1 MANEALPVEN
11 AGRVATASSANLNS
25 CLVLRFPALASR
37 TVAPNP
43 PEAGRSLRSVK
54 RWQEAELLAAAG
66 RAIGSSAS
74 RSLLALLLRWA
85 ERQEW
90 ARPTPKY
97 CLLERCLHFK
107 ELRTAHT
114 VRVGRTQGREELDIG
129 K

>member
-25 CLVLRFPALASR
+25 CLVLRFPALASC
-37 TVAPNP
+37 TVAPNLLKQGKVC
-43 PEAGRSLRSVK
+43 ALSSVGRKQSCLRP
-54 RWQEAELLAAAG
+54 REGLL
-66 RAIGSSAS
+66 SSAS